1 MTTPSKSVT
10 RNWHQQDMAA
20 LVEQISPLHPRCL
33 EVIYGVTDVSHQKLT
48 QITNKLFLFGGGT
61 ELLGQR
67 LRRGVVI
74 GGDKV
79 DLLGELIS

>member
-1 MTTPSKSVT
+1 
-10 RNWHQQDMAA
+10 MAA
-20 LVEQISPLHPRCL
+20 LVEQISPLHHRRL

-48 QITNKLFLFGGGT
+48 QTTHKLFLVGGGT

-74 GGDKV
+74 RW
-79 DLLGELIS
+79 

>member
-1 MTTPSKSVT
+1 
-10 RNWHQQDMAA
+10 MAA
-20 LVEQISPLHPRCL
+20 LVEQISPLHHRRL

-48 QITNKLFLFGGGT
+48 QTTHNLFLFGEGT

-74 GGDKV
+74 RW
-79 DLLGELIS
+79 